1 MKSSKKLILNA
12 DDYGLCA
19 EVNEAVEMIAA
30 AGRLGG
36 TSILVNGKS
45 FNQAINFLQNN
56 QYISAGIHLNVI
68 EGKPS
73 ALINTVQSLLGADHC
88 FPGFRGLM
96 QRWIFH
102 PVRVAKEIEIEWR
115 AQIVRLQSAGINIS
129 HADSHQHFHAF
140 PFAYSIA
147 LRLCEEF
154 KIPFLRLPNEQRNS
168 SMRGAS
174 SLAIRASLMTAR
186 FIAPAS
192 KIRHNDHFLGFERA
206 GNYDVESLLED
217 VKSLR
222 QGVTELA
229 LHPSVRENYPYAGL
243 RGRSELRAVLD
254 DSFILALAAKE
265 ITLAAWNNV

>member
-12 DDYGLCA
+12 DDYGLCP

-36 TSILVNGKS
+36 VSILVNGKC
-45 FNQAINFLQNN
+45 FDQAINFLQNN
-56 QYISAGIHLNVI
+56 QHISAGIHLNLI
-68 EGKPS
+68 EGEPS
-73 ALINTVQSLLGADHC
+73 APINIVQTLLGRDHC
-88 FPGFRGLM
+88 FPGFQGLV
-96 QRWIFH
+96 QRWVLH

-115 AQIVRLQSAGINIS
+115 AQIVRLQSAGIKIS

-147 LRLCEEF
+147 LRLCEEY

-168 SMRGAS
+168 SIRSTS
-174 SLAIRASLMTAR
+174 SFALRASLTTAR
-186 FIAPAS
+186 FIASPA
-192 KIRHNDHFLGFERA
+192 KIGHNDHFLGFERA
-206 GNYDVESLLED
+206 GNYDLISLLED

-222 QGVTELA
+222 EGVTELA

-243 RGRSELRAVLD
+243 RGRSELMAVLD
-254 DSFILALAAKE
+254 DSLAVALANE
-265 ITLAAWNNV
+265 GCELASWNNL

>member
-12 DDYGLCA
+12 DDYGLCP

-36 TSILVNGKS
+36 ASILVNGKS
-45 FNQAINFLQNN
+45 FDQAINFLQKN
-56 QYISAGIHLNVI
+56 QHISAGIHLNVI

-73 ALINTVQSLLGADHC
+73 APINTVQLLLGSDHY

-96 QRWIFH
+96 QQWILH
-102 PVRVAKEIEIEWR
+102 PVRVAKEIEAEWR
-115 AQIVRLQSAGINIS
+115 AQIVRLQSAGIKIS

-147 LRLCEEF
+147 VRLCEEY
-154 KIPFLRLPNEQRNS
+154 KIPFLRLPNEQRS
-168 SMRGAS
+168 SSIRGAS

-186 FIAPAS
+186 FIAPTS

-206 GNYDVESLLED
+206 GNYDLASLLED

-222 QGVTELA
+222 EGVTELA

-243 RGRSELRAVLD
+243 RGYSELLAVLD
-254 DSFILALAAKE
+254 DSFDVALTNERCELAS
-265 ITLAAWNNV
+265 WNNL